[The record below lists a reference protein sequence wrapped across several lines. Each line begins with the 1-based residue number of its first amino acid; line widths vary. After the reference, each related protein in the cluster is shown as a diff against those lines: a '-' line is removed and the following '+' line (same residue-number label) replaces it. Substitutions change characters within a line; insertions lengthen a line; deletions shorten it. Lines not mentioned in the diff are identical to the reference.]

1 MARIWDLPTRLFHW
15 LLVLLVAVTAKT
27 GFFGPANAL
36 DLHVWSGYAIT
47 ALIVFRLI
55 WGLFGS
61 EYSRLDRLFS
71 ALANLREHIT
81 GLLRLRPKHYIGHNP
96 AGSLMILALILVLTA
111 ILLTGLVVLG
121 GTEKQGLLSGLT
133 SYDMGHLAKG
143 AHQLLA
149 YLLML
154 MVLAHL
160 AGVVT
165 EMVLLRVPY

>member
-47 ALIVFRLI
+47 ALIVLRLI

-81 GLLRLRPKHYIGHNP
+81 GLLRLRPKDTSTNNRI
-96 AGSLMILALILVLTA
+96 AVRERA
-111 ILLTGLVVLG
+111 TG
-121 GTEKQGLLSGLT
+121 
-133 SYDMGHLAKG
+133 
-143 AHQLLA
+143 
-149 YLLML
+149 
-154 MVLAHL
+154 
-160 AGVVT
+160 
-165 EMVLLRVPY
+165 